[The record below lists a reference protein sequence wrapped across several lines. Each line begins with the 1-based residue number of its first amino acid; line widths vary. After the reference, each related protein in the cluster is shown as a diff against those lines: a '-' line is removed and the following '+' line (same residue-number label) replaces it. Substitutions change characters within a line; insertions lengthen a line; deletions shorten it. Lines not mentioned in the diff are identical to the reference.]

1 MGREDYRSNLIKLT
15 VSPTL
20 ELQRDLIT
28 SPNVE
33 ESSFIYT
40 KKSLN
45 SNSDNEHEIHSSQK
59 MENQTNLYSLHNMK
73 RLVKLNSI
81 LSILFSN
88 MGKRFCLIAMAKM
101 MMRFFFLYHKIVA
114 IVSI

>member
-1 MGREDYRSNLIKLT
+1 LEQQSEIQKQTSIDPNGELSFSPLGREDYRSKLIKLT

-45 SNSDNEHEIHSSQK
+45 SNSDNEHEHGIHSSQK
-59 MENQTNLYSLHNMK
+59 MENQTNLLANSLQQS
-73 RLVKLNSI
+73 LVVP
-81 LSILFSN
+81 SN
-88 MGKRFCLIAMAKM
+88 
-101 MMRFFFLYHKIVA
+101 
-114 IVSI
+114 